1 MGRSGTKLAPKH
13 AGKSSKSTIPS
24 SKPKTT
30 SSKLPAITPSTSSKA
45 LLPPY
50 TPGKNKSSTSFG
62 VIWLPISK
70 RSKHKDYVYNAYK
83 PNDQNKE
90 RAPSMYN
97 MMSGDS
103 SNHHTLPKMDEESV
117 KDKEPV
123 VLGGVATAAALDREF
138 TETDDNLEKPFTDDK
153 DAAGD
158 ANSTRDNDLLTEEK
172 SKGSVNDNVDSVFLR
187 PPPAGKVRS
196 TPSTQEEDSCGIKCL
211 YYTLQCCD
219 CVLM

>member
-1 MGRSGTKLAPKH
+1 MGRSGAKLAPKH
-13 AGKSSKSTIPS
+13 TGKSSKSSVSS
-24 SKPKTT
+24 SKPKPT
-30 SSKLPAITPSTSSKA
+30 SSKLPTITPSTSSKA
-45 LLPPY
+45 LPPY
-50 TPGKNKSSTSFG
+50 NSGKNKSSTSFG
-62 VIWLPISK
+62 VIWLPIRK

-103 SNHHTLPKMDEESV
+103 SNNHTLPKMDEESV
-117 KDKEPV
+117 KDKGPV
-123 VLGGVATAAALDREF
+123 VLGGVTTAATLDRELS
-138 TETDDNLEKPFTDDK
+138 ETDDTLENPFTEDK
-153 DAAGD
+153 EAAGD
-158 ANSTRDNDLLTEEK
+158 AESTHGSDLLNEEK
-172 SKGSVNDNVDSVFLR
+172 SKASVNDNVDSVFLR

-211 YYTLQCCD
+211 FYTLQCCD